1 MSQDDT
7 DEAALGAA
15 TRNLRR
21 SIGWSQQQLATEA
34 RCAISAVSDL
44 ERSNNGTVELLERLT
59 TVMQGRWIGLPR
71 GRSLSHRVALA
82 RQRAGLSFAT
92 LADLGGVSKGAV
104 MRLEQGAARVATLQ
118 AVLPHIAPRCTV
130 RRPDFR
136 VSPAPGQDIRFTPPD
151 VLAKLSEVLGP
162 IGLDPCGHRG
172 AFVEA
177 RKMFTEADDG
187 LRQPWL
193 CPQGW
198 VFVNPPFS
206 NAAGFVLKGLA
217 EQRAGRAGRLVFL
230 LKGQTHGRLLH
241 DTLHPVADLLLLRDR
256 VGFVHPD
263 GRHMTNAN
271 FGVVLA
277 MVGIPE
283 ADVGALADAF
293 PCIHIRKAEKP
304 E

>member
-7 DEAALGAA
+7 DGAALGTAS
-15 TRNLRR
+15 RNLRR

-34 RCAISAVSDL
+34 GCAISAVSDL
-44 ERSNNGTVELLERLT
+44 ERANNGTVELLERLT

-71 GRSLSHRVALA
+71 GRSLSHRLALA

-118 AVLPHIAPRCTV
+118 AVLPYIAPRCTV

-136 VSPAPGQDIRFTPPD
+136 VNPAPGQDIRFTPPD
-151 VLAKLSEVLGP
+151 VLAKLTEVLGP
-162 IGLDPCGHRG
+162 IGLDPCGDRRS
-172 AFVEA
+172 FVQA
-177 RKMFTEADDG
+177 RKTFTESDDG

-206 NAAGFVLKGLA
+206 NAAAFVQKGVA
-217 EQRAGRAGRLVFL
+217 ERQADRADRIVFL

-277 MVGIPE
+277 LLGIPE
-283 ADVGALADAF
+283 GEVGALADAF
-293 PCIHIRKAEKP
+293 SCIHIRRAKMP